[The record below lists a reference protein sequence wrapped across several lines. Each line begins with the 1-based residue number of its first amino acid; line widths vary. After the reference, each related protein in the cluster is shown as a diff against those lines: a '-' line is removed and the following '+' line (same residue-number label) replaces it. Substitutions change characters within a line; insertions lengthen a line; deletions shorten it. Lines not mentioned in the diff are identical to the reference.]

1 MSLDVYLIMFISF
14 ILYCHVSSSEIVLF
28 SFIPHVSILLSF
40 PFLSSFSIYITFSFI
55 SSVSIYISLHFFL
68 LSLSLTLLYFSHL
81 STFSSFRLSYMG
93 ESEVSEKGWQS
104 EVLWSEW
111 AVLTN
116 ARANERSERPSDPY
130 KAPKSVCR
138 GTPLLASFAPLS
150 CPLD

>member
-1 MSLDVYLIMFISF
+1 MFIS
-14 ILYCHVSSSEIVLF
+14 LCLSHL
-28 SFIPHVSILLSF
+28 SFIVMFLVLKFSYSPSFPTSLSCSHFPYFPLSLSISHFLLFLLS
-40 PFLSSFSIYITFSFI
+40 LSMSQFT
-55 SSVSIYISLHFFL
+55 FFL
-68 LSLSLTLLYFSHL
+68 LSLSLTFFYFSHL

-93 ESEVSEKGWQS
+93 KSEVSEGGWQS
-104 EVLWSEW
+104 KVLWSEW
-111 AVLTN
+111 AVWAN